1 MHNLRSH
8 ISVSCHCFFKGIDFL
23 FQRSLPS
30 RLISPLRVPA
40 AWRRASPPTPFPL
53 PPRALPRLSDIPPGL
68 TCCLCI
74 KSSPE
79 SPLIIMSTL
88 SPDKRRKMESALSQ
102 LKKHTVV
109 VADTGDFNAIE
120 EYKPQD
126 ATTNPSLILA
136 AAKMPAYQPLVDQ
149 AIKYGVAK
157 GGTEEEQVANAMDK
171 LFVSFG
177 LEILKKVPGR
187 VSTEVDAR
195 LSFDKAAMV
204 AKALKLIG
212 LYEEAGISKERVLIK
227 LSSTWEGIQAGRELE
242 KDHGVHCNMTLLFS
256 FAQAVACA
264 EAKVTL
270 ISPFVGR
277 ILDWHKENSGRASY
291 EPHEDPGVLSV
302 TKIYNYYK
310 KFGYGTVVMGAS
322 FRNTGQVKALAG
334 CDLLTISP
342 GLLAELSQDHSAVT
356 PALRVDKAKACDLE
370 KIHLGEQDYRWQ
382 HNEDRMAVEK
392 LSDGIR
398 KFAADAIKLET
409 MIKGK
414 MLSVK
419 NGE

>member
-1 MHNLRSH
+1 M
-8 ISVSCHCFFKGIDFL
+8 
-23 FQRSLPS
+23 
-30 RLISPLRVPA
+30 
-40 AWRRASPPTPFPL
+40 
-53 PPRALPRLSDIPPGL
+53 
-68 TCCLCI
+68 
-74 KSSPE
+74 SS
-79 SPLIIMSTL
+79 T
-88 SPDKRRKMESALSQ
+88 SPDKRRKMESALNQ
-102 LKKHTVV
+102 LKQYTVV

-120 EYKPQD
+120 QYKPQD

-136 AAKMPAYQPLVDQ
+136 AAKMPAYQPLLDQ
-149 AIKYGVAK
+149 AIKYGTAK
-157 GGTEEEQVANAMDK
+157 GGTEEEQVAHTMDK

-195 LSFDKAAMV
+195 LSFDKDEMV
-204 AKALKLIG
+204 AKALRLIA
-212 LYEEAGISKERVLIK
+212 LYEEAGIDKRRVLIK

-242 KDHGVHCNMTLLFS
+242 EKHGVHCNMTLLFS

-277 ILDWHKENSGRASY
+277 ILDWYKENEHKSY
-291 EPHEDPGVLSV
+291 EPHQDPGVVSV

-310 KFGYGTVVMGAS
+310 KFGYSTVVMGAS
-322 FRNTGQVKALAG
+322 FRNTGEVKALAG

-342 GLLAELSQDHSAVT
+342 SLLAELDQDHSAV
-356 PALRVDKAKACDLE
+356 PQMLHADKAKSCELE
-370 KIHLGEQDYRWQ
+370 KIHLDEKSFRWQ

-409 MIKGK
+409 MIQGK

-419 NGE
+419 NGK

>member
-1 MHNLRSH
+1 
-8 ISVSCHCFFKGIDFL
+8 
-23 FQRSLPS
+23 
-30 RLISPLRVPA
+30 
-40 AWRRASPPTPFPL
+40 
-53 PPRALPRLSDIPPGL
+53 
-68 TCCLCI
+68 
-74 KSSPE
+74 
-79 SPLIIMSTL
+79 
-88 SPDKRRKMESALSQ
+88 MESALSQ
-102 LKKHTVV
+102 LKKYTVV
-109 VADTGDFNAIE
+109 VADTGDFNAID

-136 AAKMPAYQPLVDQ
+136 ASKMPAYQHLLDQ
-149 AIKYGVAK
+149 AIKFGIAK
-157 GGTEEEQVANAMDK
+157 GGTEEEQVTNTMDK

-195 LSFDKAAMV
+195 LSYDKEEMISR
-204 AKALKLIG
+204 ALKIIA
-212 LYEEAGISKERVLIK
+212 LYEEAGISKDRVLIK

-242 KDHGVHCNMTLLFS
+242 AKHGVHCNMTLLFS

-277 ILDWHKENSGRASY
+277 ILDWYKENTGTKSY
-291 EPHEDPGVLSV
+291 EPHEDPGVISV

-310 KFGYGTVVMGAS
+310 KFGYRTVVMGAS
-322 FRNTGQVKALAG
+322 FRNTGEVKALAG

-342 GLLAELSQDHSAVT
+342 GLLGELSQDHSAIT
-356 PALRVDKAKACDLE
+356 EMLNEKKAKESDLE
-370 KIHLGEQDYRWQ
+370 RVSMDEKAFRWQ

-409 MIKGK
+409 MIKEK
-414 MLSVK
+414 MLNVK
-419 NGE
+419 NGK